1 MLPEGFAVALRGAQL
16 EKAPSHRRC
25 SRRVRELFRRQ
36 PGGAGRTPRL
46 LRDER
51 NPNGDR
57 WNLGVGRHGLG
68 AWSALS
74 SKVKTTLHRKC
85 CGPFSL

>member
-1 MLPEGFAVALRGAQL
+1 MLPEGFAAALRRAQL

-25 SRRVRELFRRQ
+25 SRRGRELFRRQ
-36 PGGAGRTPRL
+36 PGGAGWTPRL

-74 SKVKTTLHRKC
+74 S
-85 CGPFSL
+85 